1 MTFISFFLEKK
12 PNDENIFLK
21 VLITCKPNKT
31 ICICGFYFFFIGC
44 WKLIFFIFNILF
56 RLVNMNHKLVKG
68 MWKINSLQFFYS
80 PSEFGYELVV
90 QSRTLVYIPKD
101 NFST

>member
-31 ICICGFYFFFIGC
+31 ICICGFYFFFYWLLEIN
-44 WKLIFFIFNILF
+44 FFHI
-56 RLVNMNHKLVKG
+56 
-68 MWKINSLQFFYS
+68 
-80 PSEFGYELVV
+80 
-90 QSRTLVYIPKD
+90 
-101 NFST
+101 